1 MIRVVLV
8 EDDPMVAELN
18 RIYVERVPGF
28 KVVASARSA
37 SEGLAALQAQP
48 ADLLLL
54 DIFMAGQT
62 GLDLMAEIRRL
73 SFDVDVI
80 FVTAARDART
90 IGKALK
96 LGAVDYLIKPFEFER
111 LQQALEGYQET
122 HRMVRTDQDL
132 SQRDLD
138 AAFSRKPRK
147 DTGDAELPKG
157 LDRATLGRI
166 GQAILDLPGDLP
178 WFTSEELAGQVGI
191 SRVSVRKYLEF
202 LCGLRVLRME
212 PGYGGM
218 GRPVHRFRLQ
228 RTRVQ
233 DLQRFF

>member
-1 MIRVVLV
+1 VIRVVLV

-18 RIYVERVPGF
+18 RIYVERVPDF

-37 SEGLAALQAQP
+37 AEGLTALRAQP
-48 ADLLLL
+48 VDLLLL

-62 GLDLMAEIRRL
+62 GMDLMAEIRSL
-73 SFDVDVI
+73 ALEVDVI
-80 FVTAARDART
+80 FVTAARDTRT
-90 IGKALK
+90 IDRALK

-111 LQQALEGYQET
+111 LQQALEGYRET
-122 HRMVRTDQDL
+122 HRLMRTEQPL
-132 SQRDLD
+132 SQRELD
-138 AAFSRKPRK
+138 SALSRRPREA
-147 DTGDAELPKG
+147 TGELELPKG
-157 LDRATLGRI
+157 LDRATLGQV
-166 GQAILDLPGDLP
+166 GQAILALPGEAP

-202 LCGLRVLRME
+202 LCGLKVLRME

-228 RTRVQ
+228 KLKADELR
-233 DLQRFF
+233 RFL

>member
-1 MIRVVLV
+1 MIRVMLV

-37 SEGLAALQAQP
+37 AEGLAALQAQP

-80 FVTAARDART
+80 FVTAARDTRT
-90 IGKALK
+90 IGRALK

-111 LQQALEGYQET
+111 LQQALQGYQET
-122 HRMVRTDQDL
+122 HRLVRVEQSL
-132 SQRDLD
+132 SQSELD
-138 AAFSRKPRK
+138 AALSRRPRE
-147 DTGDAELPKG
+147 TGGSEELPKG

-166 GQAILDLPGDLP
+166 CQAILELPGERP

-191 SRVSVRKYLEF
+191 SRVSVRKYLEY
-202 LCGLRVLRME
+202 LCGAKVLRME

-228 RTRVQ
+228 RTRE
-233 DLQRFF
+233 DELRRFL

>member
-18 RIYVERVPGF
+18 RIYVERVPDF

-37 SEGLAALQAQP
+37 AEGLAALRAHP

-62 GLDLMAEIRRL
+62 GMDLMAEIRHL
-73 SFDVDVI
+73 ALAVDVI
-80 FVTAARDART
+80 FVTAARDTRT
-90 IGKALK
+90 IDRALK

-111 LQQALEGYQET
+111 LQQALEGYRET
-122 HRMVRTDQDL
+122 HRLMGKEQSL
-132 SQRDLD
+132 SQGELD
-138 AAFSRKPRK
+138 AALSRRPRQAP
-147 DTGDAELPKG
+147 GELELPKG
-157 LDRATLGRI
+157 LDRATLGVVC
-166 GQAILDLPGDLP
+166 QAILALPGETP

-191 SRVSVRKYLEF
+191 SRVSVRKYLEY
-202 LCGLRVLRME
+202 LCGLKVLRME

-228 RTRVQ
+228 K
-233 DLQRFF
+233 LMLEALLRFQ

>member
-18 RIYVERVPGF
+18 RIYVERVADF

-37 SEGLAALQAQP
+37 AEGLAALQAQSV
-48 ADLLLL
+48 DLLLL

-62 GLDLMAEIRRL
+62 GMDLMAEIRRL
-73 SFDVDVI
+73 NLDVDVI
-80 FVTAARDART
+80 FVTAARDTRT
-90 IGKALK
+90 IDRALK

-111 LQQALEGYQET
+111 LQQALEGYRET
-122 HRMVRTDQDL
+122 HRLIGTEQSL
-132 SQRDLD
+132 SQRELD
-138 AAFSRKPRK
+138 AALSRKPREAS
-147 DTGDAELPKG
+147 GEIELPKG
-157 LDRATLGRI
+157 LDRATLGRV
-166 GQAILDLPGDLP
+166 GQAILGVPGDTP

-228 RTRVQ
+228 RTHLNELR
-233 DLQRFF
+233 RFL